1 MKARTCVLLRSY
13 TASSSPASVYVYRT
27 SGAAGRL
34 SGYAGSCI
42 SHTAERRIP
51 LSGPYSVPGSV
62 SGNAEAE
69 RGRELSEE
77 DSEEVRASSARCAC
91 VVSTRRNSRPAPSVT
106 PVISPARSPAASRR
120 YVSVRPKRSAIPVS
134 TRYGGSGAGS
144 TSSAPGTRSD
154 HPSIHHGPCALL
166 VAR

>member
-1 MKARTCVLLRSY
+1 MNRAGW
-13 TASSSPASVYVYRT
+13 YRRHR
-27 SGAAGRL
+27 AAGRL

-42 SHTAERRIP
+42 NHTAERRIP

-106 PVISPARSPAASRR
+106 SVISPARSPAASRR
-120 YVSVRPKRSAIPVS
+120 YVSVRHPGKHPVRRQRRWQYVLS
-134 TRYGGSGAGS
+134 TR
-144 TSSAPGTRSD
+144 
-154 HPSIHHGPCALL
+154 HPLRPPQYPPRPLCA
-166 VAR
+166 VGRQVKMRA

>member
-1 MKARTCVLLRSY
+1 MYRQQFYRL
-13 TASSSPASVYVYRT
+13 PYVYRT

-51 LSGPYSVPGSV
+51 CRGRIRYRAVCR
-62 SGNAEAE
+62 GNAEAE

-91 VVSTRRNSRPAPSVT
+91 VVSTRRNSRLAPSVT
-106 PVISPARSPAASRR
+106 PVISPVRSPAAFTP
-120 YVSVRPKRSAIPVS
+120 VRQRPPEAVRQPRQLPV
-134 TRYGGSGAGS
+134 TAAAALAARPQHP
-144 TSSAPGTRSD
+144 APALD
-154 HPSIHHGPCALL
+154 QPSIHHGPCALL
-166 VAR
+166 VAVKMRA